1 VAVRRSLGLSAVCTL
16 AAACSLTSL
25 DGYFDCPAGHKDCKN
40 PGSSGTGGGTEA
52 GAGTASAGLGAN
64 GGGAGEVMAGGG
76 LGGEAGSPPELCT
89 TTQDCT
95 TGTCL
100 RGVCGPAFEVSY
112 QDTPDSGTDP
122 TQAKWIKF
130 QFQIK
135 NRTAQSYPLSSL
147 TLRYYYT
154 PDLAVSQF
162 QALTAS
168 APPGDVKKVTGS
180 FGMTSGWTYLEV
192 GFTSDAGTLNG
203 GGASTGIIKVGIHDQ
218 NFADLVFYEPDDYSY
233 LNVAHITL
241 YLDSML
247 VAGIEPVAPPL
258 Q

>member
-1 VAVRRSLGLSAVCTL
+1 MAVRRSLGLSAVCTL

-168 APPGDVKKVTGS
+168 APPGDVKKVTGT